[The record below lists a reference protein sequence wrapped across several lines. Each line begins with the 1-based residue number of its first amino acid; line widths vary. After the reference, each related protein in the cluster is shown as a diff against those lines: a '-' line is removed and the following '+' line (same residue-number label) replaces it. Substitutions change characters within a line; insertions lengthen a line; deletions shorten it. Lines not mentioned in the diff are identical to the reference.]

1 MAKKIV
7 KKKKL
12 KIVPFLIV
20 LLILIGLSFSVYQ
33 VLKANIKNIVIK
45 NASYLNDDYVIDLA
59 GIKDYPSFYLTS
71 SIKMEK
77 NLKKSPY
84 IISAKVKRKFYHV
97 LEIDLKVNNPLFINN
112 SSNTVVFENKGTV
125 PIDEE
130 IDLFRVPRLM
140 NYVPDDKYDTFIE
153 QGGTNVSGGQKQRLC
168 IARALLRKP
177 KILILDDSTSAVDTT
192 TEAKIQK
199 AIKEYMPNTTKI
211 IIAQRI
217 LSVKDADKIIVI
229 DNGMINGIGN
239 HQQLL
244 ATNQIYKEIYYSQQD
259 GMNNI

>member
-33 VLKANIKNIVIK
+33 VLKASIKNIVIK

-140 NYVPDDKYDTFIE
+140 NYVPDDKYDTFISKMALIDKGILGKIADIEYTPNDYDKDRFLLYMDDGNMVYLTLTKFKQINYYNEVLE
-153 QGGTNVSGGQKQRLC
+153 QLEGRKGILYLDSGNHFQ
-168 IARALLRKP
+168 
-177 KILILDDSTSAVDTT
+177 
-192 TEAKIQK
+192 
-199 AIKEYMPNTTKI
+199 IKE
-211 IIAQRI
+211 
-217 LSVKDADKIIVI
+217 
-229 DNGMINGIGN
+229 
-239 HQQLL
+239 
-244 ATNQIYKEIYYSQQD
+244 
-259 GMNNI
+259 